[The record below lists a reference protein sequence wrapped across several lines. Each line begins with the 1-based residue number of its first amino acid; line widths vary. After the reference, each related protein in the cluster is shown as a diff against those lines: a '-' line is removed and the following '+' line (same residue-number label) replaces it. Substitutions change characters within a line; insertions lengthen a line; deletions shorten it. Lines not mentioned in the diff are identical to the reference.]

1 MPQFR
6 IAIGYRTAHRHS
18 EPVILGASYSP
29 SDLQAAIDNAPAAI
43 ERFEVGAFHFVRRGR
58 RRANLITT
66 QAIDSADQP
75 ASPAIGSQDEVPSVD
90 EEQSSTDGHTG
101 EDGPSLL
108 PPAPRRR
115 K

>member
-29 SDLQAAIDNAPAAI
+29 EDLQAAIDNAPATI
-43 ERFEVGAFHFVRRGR
+43 ERFEVGSFHFARRGR
-58 RRANLITT
+58 RRNLITT
-66 QAIDSADQP
+66 TAIDSADQP
-75 ASPAIGSQDEVPSVD
+75 ASPAIESQDEVPSVE
-90 EEQSSTDGHTG
+90 EEQSSTDGHIG

-115 K
+115 R